1 MALKNKYQRQKQQYS
16 TDGGS
21 TWFDV
26 SPANYRRGRLIE
38 EASEDCNTVEWRE
51 VLGSWFCIEFEET
64 VYRWVDSGTYDC
76 VIGDKYPIE
85 KEQVSHNGGSSW
97 EDTGETRQGEVIRNS
112 ADCSI
117 DYDDEYFTIEVLTE
131 TATIYSNVNGLEYRI
146 DNGEWHTY
154 ENGIEATLGQKI
166 QWRGH
171 MTSSNYNV
179 FSTNNDA
186 QIRAFGNIN
195 SLYDYDSIT
204 DNCYN
209 YFKFFYQNDNIID
222 VENVILPATT
232 LAQSAYKCMF
242 TGCSNLINTPELPA
256 TTLAIDCY
264 SQMFKGCTSLTTAPV
279 LPATTMAQGCYY
291 QMFGNC
297 TSLITPPA
305 LPATTLAN
313 GCYMQM
319 FANCTS
325 MTSAPTLSATT
336 LADSCYN
343 GMFQGCSSLTTA
355 PALPATTLAEYCYSE
370 MFWHCTSLVNVPL
383 ELPALTLYRYCY
395 SKMFKECTNLTTAP
409 VLPATTFENANDQS
423 GYAIYCYRSMFE
435 GCTNLNYIKMM
446 VVNIPDNSDY
456 NIRAFMSDW
465 VYGVAADGLF
475 IKNVNATWD
484 EIGVDGV
491 PRGWIIG
498 DENYVLRWA
507 NDGYICE
514 GCSKYR
520 KEKQQLSTDNGVTW
534 TDTGKT
540 RKGEWIEDESI
551 YCCDPYGTEYL
562 TFVAIESGTFSHSKK
577 DVDYSLD
584 NGETW
589 TTLKAGTQSP
599 TVTAGSKIMWKA
611 NNLTVNVGTGSF
623 YSTGQYNVEGN
634 LMSLVAGDD
643 FGSATTVPEYYFYK
657 LFTYDKNIINA
668 QNMRL
673 TAKSVGYNSCY
684 EMFYGCSNLVT
695 SPSVLSP
702 TTLGNNCYQWMFYG
716 CTSLTTAPE
725 LPATTLEGY
734 CYENMFYNCTS
745 LTTAPELPA
754 TTLANRCYSN
764 MFYGCTSLTTAPELP
779 STTLAT
785 YCYYYMF
792 SGCTSLVNAPELPAT
807 TLKDSC
813 YMFMFYG
820 CSKLAYVKAM
830 FLSLIDDS
838 QDYFTEGWL
847 YGVASRGTFVKNKD
861 ATWNKSG
868 ANGIPSGWTV
878 QDA

>member
-21 TWFDV
+21 TWLDV
-26 SPANYRRGRLIE
+26 SPANYRRGRLLE
-38 EASEDCNTVEWRE
+38 AASEDCNTVEWRE
-51 VLGSWFCIEFEET
+51 VLGSWFCIEFAET

-76 VIGDKYPIE
+76 VVGDKYPIE
-85 KEQVSHNGGSSW
+85 KEQVSYNGGSSW
-97 EDTGETRQGEVIRNS
+97 EDTGETRYGEVTRNS
-112 ADCSI
+112 EDCPI

-305 LPATTLAN
+305 LPATTLAD

-325 MTSAPTLSATT
+325 MTSAPTLSVTT
-336 LADSCYN
+336 LADSCYQ
-343 GMFQGCSSLTTA
+343 GMFQGCTSLTTA

-370 MFWHCTSLVNVPL
+370 MFWYCTSLVNVPL

-409 VLPATTFENANDQS
+409 VLPATTFENANEQN
-423 GYAIYCYRSMFE
+423 GYAVYAYNDMFE
-435 GCTNLNYIKMM
+435 GCRNLNYIKMM
-446 VVNIPDNSDY
+446 IVSIPNGY
-456 NIRAFMSDW
+456 QINEFTSDW
-465 VYGVAADGLF
+465 VYQVASSGTF
-475 IKNVNATWD
+475 VKNGGASWNEVGN
-484 EIGVDGV
+484 DGV
-491 PRGWIIG
+491 PINWTIEYDGSGTRWVTVSGQ
-498 DENYVLRWA
+498 YVCVGRDKYELEKEQVTT
-507 NDGYICE
+507 DGGTTWVDTGETRAGSVIERDSQDCLYASDYLTITSLTNNNNIYWGNSGPTTSYAKTIYI
-514 GCSKYR
+514 
-520 KEKQQLSTDNGVTW
+520 STDDGVTW
-534 TDTGKT
+534 TNKMSQRNT
-540 RKGEWIEDESI
+540 ISI
-551 YCCDPYGTEYL
+551 
-562 TFVAIESGTFSHSKK
+562 A
-577 DVDYSLD
+577 
-584 NGETW
+584 
-589 TTLKAGTQSP
+589 TL
-599 TVTAGSKIMWKA
+599 
-611 NNLTVNVGTGSF
+611 NVGDKLLIKGSLSSY
-623 YSTGQYNVEGN
+623 YSGYVNHLTSKYNVDLSGN
-634 LMSLVAGDD
+634 IMSLVYGDNFAGQTELTAQDT
-643 FGSATTVPEYYFYK
+643 FRGIFSGLRVV
-657 LFTYDKNIINA
+657 NA
-668 QNMRL
+668 QNL
-673 TAKSVGYNSCY
+673 I
-684 EMFYGCSNLVT
+684 
-695 SPSVLSP
+695 
-702 TTLGNNCYQWMFYG
+702 
-716 CTSLTTAPE
+716 
-725 LPATTLEGY
+725 LPATTLTIN
-734 CYENMFYNCTS
+734 CYLDMFSGCSSLVTAPKLPATTLAQSCYSGMFSNCTS
-745 LTTAPELPA
+745 LTTAPELTA
-754 TTLANRCYSN
+754 TTLVNSCYR
-764 MFYGCTSLTTAPELP
+764 E
-779 STTLAT
+779 
-785 YCYYYMF
+785 MF
-792 SGCTSLVNAPELPAT
+792 SGCSSLNYIKMLATDISASGCLSSWVNNIP
-807 TLKDSC
+807 S
-813 YMFMFYG
+813 G
-820 CSKLAYVKAM
+820 
-830 FLSLIDDS
+830 
-838 QDYFTEGWL
+838 
-847 YGVASRGTFVKNKD
+847 GTFVKSSSM
-861 ATWNKSG
+861 TSLPTG
-868 ANGIPSGWTV
+868 ASGIPSGWTV